1 MHLSVQAPNLRMS
14 LPSERVIRVAWL
26 HAAGPPAFCRA
37 TCLLCSALE
46 IATHTL
52 LPSALVAAAFT
63 LSLGFTAYLLVS
75 SPPDF
80 KRRLKASCA
89 SMYAS
94 VCGRAWLKP
103 RAANLCLSSIRL
115 LLLHRYLRPRPR
127 WYHLSLHPAL
137 AYPLLCPSC
146 GTTVP
151 ESEYALGAHIGPAY
165 RSIFDLVAELVTL
178 SCGWLSL

>member
-1 MHLSVQAPNLRMS
+1 MRA
-14 LPSERVIRVAWL
+14 AWP
-26 HAAGPPAFCRA
+26 HAAGLPACFIPRSKSQPISCCVAFSLSGCR
-37 TCLLCSALE
+37 
-46 IATHTL
+46 
-52 LPSALVAAAFT
+52 FT
-63 LSLGFTAYLLVS
+63 YLLGFTAYLLVS

-103 RAANLCLSSIRL
+103 RAAHLCLSSIRL

-127 WYHLSLHPAL
+127 WYHLCLHPAL
-137 AYPLLCPSC
+137 AYLLLYPSC

-151 ESEYALGAHIGPAY
+151 ESEYALGAHTGPAY